1 MNSSPVCAA
10 RSRKY
15 PSNISFQAAAWTVA
29 VRVSTPSRSNRQART
44 LSGKPITAS
53 PSALSCDLS
62 LPHAPPSDTS
72 PLALGSSQYDSC
84 PPTAFSNPVPAY
96 SHTVGRDRP
105 LHHSG
110 GVRMRASAHTEMLL
124 GRRCG
129 EGVGR
134 VLSGTF
140 SGVKLAYLPS
150 DHDLGVIIEIFEGTP
165 GAEQGQD
172 AT

>member
-29 VRVSTPSRSNRQART
+29 VRVSTPSRSNRQARP

-84 PPTAFSNPVPAY
+84 PRQHFRILFLRILILWVET
-96 SHTVGRDRP
+96 DRCIT
-105 LHHSG
+105 
-110 GVRMRASAHTEMLL
+110 RAVYACEL
-124 GRRCG
+124 
-129 EGVGR
+129 
-134 VLSGTF
+134 
-140 SGVKLAYLPS
+140 
-150 DHDLGVIIEIFEGTP
+150 
-165 GAEQGQD
+165 
-172 AT
+172 